1 MPVSRSGTRYTRAD
15 SRSFDEYLRDEGVA
29 GDVRIAAEK
38 MFVAH
43 QLDEARR
50 DQKVTKAALARS
62 IGTSRAQIDRVLDRH
77 NQNVT
82 IETLKRVAA
91 VLGKRLKIELV

>member
-1 MPVSRSGTRYTRAD
+1 MPVSRSGTRYTRTD
-15 SRSFDEYLRDEGVA
+15 TRSFDDYLRDEGIA

-38 MFVAH
+38 MFVAQ
-43 QLDEARR
+43 QLEAARR
-50 DQKVTKAALARS
+50 EQNVTKTALAKS